1 MKFGSLAQ
9 KEAKMI
15 LRVFNLVVESL
26 KLFIIHHISNST
38 HPMKATFLMKQF
50 ITESCTSRTPSAQII
65 LDSNNR
71 RDAVL

>member
-1 MKFGSLAQ
+1 MKFGSLVQ

-38 HPMKATFLMKQF
+38 HPMKAMFPNET
-50 ITESCTSRTPSAQII
+50 
-65 LDSNNR
+65 
-71 RDAVL
+71 VHY